1 MTAKSI
7 DEAKQALLNNLN
19 LDQFEVYD
27 FEVIQ
32 EPTKGF
38 LGIGSKDAEVRLLIK
53 TDKLQKGKF
62 LVTEMCKH
70 MGYSVDFQVNL
81 DEEKQELRFEFSGD
95 DSTKMFKRLGR
106 GAHKMEF
113 LINCILNRKDRESYL
128 RTVFV
133 HENLSKVSEG
143 SGRNGRRDK
152 RDFKNSQQSGE
163 GRKRVGKQTR
173 RDRSNDSGNVSGENN
188 DADLSTSSRERNR
201 NNRGNHRRRDK
212 NFDNERGQR
221 RSRSDSKTSSAREA
235 YLKNTAERMAKQ
247 VIESQKSVAMNPM
260 NSYDRRIVHS
270 ALTDTKN
277 ISTRSEGENDKR
289 YVVIEFSAE

>member
-19 LDQFEVYD
+19 LDQFEIYD
-27 FEVIQ
+27 FEIIQ

-70 MGYSVDFQVNL
+70 MGYSVDFEANI

-95 DSTKMFKRLGR
+95 SSAKMFKQLGR
-106 GAHKMEF
+106 GAHKMVF

-133 HENLSKVSEG
+133 HENISQDSTRDG
-143 SGRNGRRDK
+143 RSGNRRTKKHLKD
-152 RDFKNSQQSGE
+152 GE
-163 GRKRVGKQTR
+163 GRNRSRNQSRGEKSDRQTRNSSDANDVELSSSSKERNDNGHVKHKR
-173 RDRSNDSGNVSGENN
+173 RDR
-188 DADLSTSSRERNR
+188 
-201 NNRGNHRRRDK
+201 
-212 NFDNERGQR
+212 NFDNQRGQR
-221 RSRSDSKTSSAREA
+221 RSRGDSKTSSAREA

-289 YVVIEFSAE
+289 YVVIEYSAE

>member
-1 MTAKSI
+1 
-7 DEAKQALLNNLN
+7 
-19 LDQFEVYD
+19 
-27 FEVIQ
+27 
-32 EPTKGF
+32 
-38 LGIGSKDAEVRLLIK
+38 
-53 TDKLQKGKF
+53 
-62 LVTEMCKH
+62 
-70 MGYSVDFQVNL
+70 MGYSVDFQANI

-95 DSTKMFKRLGR
+95 SSAKMFKQLGR

-133 HENLSKVSEG
+133 HENISQETTRDGRSGNRRSK
-143 SGRNGRRDK
+143 K
-152 RDFKNSQQSGE
+152 HFKDGEESGE
-163 GRKRVGKQTR
+163 GRNRSRNRSRSEKPTRQTRDSSDANDVELSSSSKERNDNGHTKHKR
-173 RDRSNDSGNVSGENN
+173 RDR
-188 DADLSTSSRERNR
+188 
-201 NNRGNHRRRDK
+201 
-212 NFDNERGQR
+212 NFDNQRGQR

-289 YVVIEFSAE
+289 YVVIEYSAE